1 MNAVDIAVIVA
12 VVVAAAVAV
21 GYLVYKRIK
30 HKGGCCDCSSC
41 GHKCS
46 RCKTQ
51 KDGE

>member
-12 VVVAAAVAV
+12 VGIAAVVAV

-30 HKGGCCDCSSC
+30 HKGGCCDCSAC
-41 GHKCS
+41 GRKCS